1 MFDGEPCEEHKSM
14 KCQKCGTEL
23 ATGSAFCHTCG
34 AAIGGEAPVAAVAPA
49 AASPAKAR
57 LAAAGSVADDQE
69 RVLWEGRFSKLA
81 MIGSWISAGVIT
93 LGLLIAA
100 WIFHFDGMWWTV
112 TVSAIAVMWIFLVLK
127 LLYLQLSIK
136 YSLTN
141 QRFVHERGLLWRQT
155 DRIETID
162 IDDVS
167 VQQGPVERMLGIG
180 TVRLASSDQSTP
192 QFSIVG
198 IEDVKQVASM
208 IDDARRQERRK
219 RGIHIEAV

>member
-1 MFDGEPCEEHKSM
+1 M
-14 KCQKCGTEL
+14 KCPQCGNDVVQG
-23 ATGSAFCHTCG
+23 AAFCHVCG
-34 AAIGGEAPVAAVAPA
+34 GSLAFKGQTAAAAPA
-49 AASPAKAR
+49 PAIPATASPPRAR
-57 LAAAGSVADDQE
+57 LRPPGAPPDDHEQL
-69 RVLWEGRFSKLA
+69 LWEGRFSKLA
-81 MIGSWISAGVIT
+81 MIGSWISAGAVTIA
-93 LGLLIAA
+93 LLIAA
-100 WIFHFDGMWWTV
+100 WIFNFDGIWWTV
-112 TVSAIAVMWIFLVLK
+112 TLSVIAVMWVFLGLK

-180 TVRLASSDQSTP
+180 TVRVVSSDQSTP
-192 QFSIVG
+192 QFSVVG
-198 IEDVKQVASM
+198 IEDVKKVATM

-219 RGIHIEAV
+219 RGLHIETV